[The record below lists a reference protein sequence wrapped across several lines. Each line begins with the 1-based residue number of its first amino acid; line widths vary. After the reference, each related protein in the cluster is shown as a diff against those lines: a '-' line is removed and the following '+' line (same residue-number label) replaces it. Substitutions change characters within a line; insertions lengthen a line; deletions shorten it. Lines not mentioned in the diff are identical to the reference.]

1 MNGFAVYAT
10 PVGQVRIDWEDGAVV
25 GLRAAAEFLEKGRET
40 GLTALAAEQLR
51 QYFAGERR
59 SFDFPYVLRG
69 TPFQRDVWNALLDIP
84 YGQTRS
90 YGEIARQLGRP
101 GAARAVGAA
110 CGRNPVWIVV
120 PCHRAV
126 GADGKLTGY
135 AGGLEMKQA
144 LLELETGKIEESR

>member
-10 PVGQVRIDWEDGAVV
+10 PVGEVRIDWEDAAVV
-25 GLRAAAEFLEKGRET
+25 GLRAAAKFPEQGRET
-40 GLTALAAEQLR
+40 ELTARVAEQLG

-69 TPFQRDVWNALLDIP
+69 TPFQRSVWSALLDIP
-84 YGQTRS
+84 YGQARS
-90 YGEIARQLGRP
+90 YGDLARRLGRP

-110 CGRNPVWIVV
+110 CGRNPIWIAG

-126 GADGKLTGY
+126 GADGRLTGY
-135 AGGLEMKQA
+135 AGGLEMKRA
-144 LLELETGKIEESR
+144 LLELEAGKIRENR

>member
-1 MNGFAVYAT
+1 MQEGLFVRERGNTVNGFAVYAT

-69 TPFQRDVWNALLDIP
+69 TPFQRDVDRIVYSKAFRRKTSRREASTSLLASSF
-84 YGQTRS
+84 TV
-90 YGEIARQLGRP
+90 A
-101 GAARAVGAA
+101 
-110 CGRNPVWIVV
+110 
-120 PCHRAV
+120 
-126 GADGKLTGY
+126 
-135 AGGLEMKQA
+135 
-144 LLELETGKIEESR
+144 